1 MHPCRLSACLF
12 HSLKLS
18 ALQQVIACSWSRMC
32 LLDSQGY
39 LLMCRCGLQSRQPGL
54 AARADAM
61 HLLLHLPFVG
71 SCGTRQLSPISA
83 YLTVPCCAACTGM

>member
-18 ALQQVIACSWSRMC
+18 ALQQEIACSWSRMC
-32 LLDSQGY
+32 LLDRQGY
-39 LLMCRCGLQSRQPGL
+39 LLMCRCGLQPRQPSL

-61 HLLLHLPFVG
+61 HLLLHLPFIG
-71 SCGTRQLSPISA
+71 FCGTRQLSPISA
-83 YLTVPCCAACTGM
+83 YLTILCCATCTGL